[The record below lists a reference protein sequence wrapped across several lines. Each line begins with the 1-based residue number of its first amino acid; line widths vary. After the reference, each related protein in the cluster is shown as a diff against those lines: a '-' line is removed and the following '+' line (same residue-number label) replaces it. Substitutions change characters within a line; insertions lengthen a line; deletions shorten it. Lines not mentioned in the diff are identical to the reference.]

1 MVGPPFTT
9 ILQKTTP
16 RPLLGKV
23 IAIRST
29 VGNVSDAVSYIRMG
43 ALLEALP
50 MSGVLGV
57 GTFLAAASVGLFFPL
72 WSRHSERLQGKNY
85 DTANRKLRRTIENDL
100 VGERRMARM

>member
-23 IAIRST
+23 MAIRST

-43 ALLEALP
+43 GILEALP

-57 GTFLAAASVGLFFPL
+57 GTFLAAASIGLFFPL
-72 WSRHSERLQGKNY
+72 WSRNSEQLQGKNY